1 MKTVTTPH
9 RPHRLPIAVIA
20 PGYLLMAI
28 YGMLSFIAFFDQTS
42 FFESMDIP
50 IPANE
55 FTIWSWAGK
64 NTALL
69 LVMSVAFITRQRP
82 LVVTSI
88 AMLFVMQA
96 GDVNAGAQ
104 SGTNVFMTWIAFALT
119 VLLTALVSRDWREDT
134 RTPTSTT

>member
-1 MKTVTTPH
+1 
-9 RPHRLPIAVIA
+9 
-20 PGYLLMAI
+20 MAI

-55 FTIWSWAGK
+55 FMIWSWAGK

-88 AMLFVMQA
+88 AMLLVMQA

-104 SGTNVFMTWIAFALT
+104 SGTNVFITWIAFALT
-119 VLLTALVSRDWREDT
+119 VLLTALVARDWREDT

>member
-1 MKTVTTPH
+1 MQNSHASHTTP
-9 RPHRLPIAVIA
+9 RLPVSVIA

-28 YGMLSFIAFFDQTS
+28 YAMLSFIALFDQTS

-55 FTIWSWAGK
+55 FMIWSWAGK

-69 LVMSVAFITRQRP
+69 VVMSVAFVTRLRF
-82 LVVTSI
+82 LVVTTI
-88 AMLFVMQA
+88 AMLLVMQA

-104 SGTNVFMTWIAFALT
+104 SGTNVFVTWIAFALT
-119 VLLTALVSRDWREDT
+119 ALLAALVAWDWRRSESAV
-134 RTPTSTT
+134 RAA